1 MTTYRSALVTG
12 ASSGIGREIARV
24 LAERGTALTLVAR
37 RQDRLDELAAELGAR
52 VDVTV
57 LAADLGSDDG
67 VALVERHLAEH
78 PVELLVNNAGVGTGG
93 LFHELPLGPELNEI
107 RLNVLALV
115 RLTHAVLPAM
125 VAAGHGGIVNVS
137 SIAGNQPLQGYATYG
152 ATKAFV
158 TSFTESIAFEV
169 RRTGVHVTVVKPGY
183 TETEMNPDAP
193 QEGMQRRLLWLDA
206 DHVARASIEAVERGR
221 VHCVPGATWRIA
233 DTLIESLPR
242 SVVRLLSSRVQANQA
257 GPAGVSS

>member
-12 ASSGIGREIARV
+12 ASSGIGREVARE
-24 LAERGTALTLVAR
+24 LAERGVALTLVAR
-37 RQDRLDELAAELGAR
+37 RQDRLEELVTELGDR
-52 VDVTV
+52 VPVAV

-67 VALVERHLAEH
+67 VEQVERHLADH
-78 PVELLVNNAGVGTGG
+78 RVELLVNNAGVGTGG
-93 LFHELPLGPELNEI
+93 LFHELPLGPEVNEI

-115 RLTHAVLPAM
+115 RLTHACLPAM

-158 TSFTESIAFEV
+158 TSFTESIAFET
-169 RRTGVHVTVVKPGY
+169 RRTGVHVTLVKPGY
-183 TETEMNPDAP
+183 TATEMNPDAP
-193 QEGMQRRLLWLDA
+193 TDGVQRRILWLDA
-206 DHVARASIEAVERGR
+206 DHVARAAVDAVERGR
-221 VHCVPGATWRIA
+221 LHCVPGATWRVA

-242 SVVRLLSSRVQANQA
+242 SAVRLLSSRVR
-257 GPAGVSS
+257 G

>member
-24 LAERGTALTLVAR
+24 LAARGAALTLVAR
-37 RQDRLDELAAELGAR
+37 RQDRLDELAAELRDR
-52 VDVTV
+52 VDVDV

-67 VALVERHLAEH
+67 VAVVERRLAER

-93 LFHELPLGPELNEI
+93 MFHELPLGPERGEI

-169 RRTGVHVTVVKPGY
+169 RRSGVHVTVVKPGY
-183 TETEMNPDAP
+183 TDTEMNPDAP
-193 QEGMQRRLLWLDA
+193 KAGMQRRLLWLDA
-206 DHVARASIEAVERGR
+206 EHVARGAVEAVERGR
-221 VHCVPGATWRIA
+221 LHCVPGATWRVA
-233 DTLIESLPR
+233 DTIIESLPR
-242 SVVRLLSSRVQANQA
+242 SAVRLLSSRVR
-257 GPAGVSS
+257 G

>member
-12 ASSGIGREIARV
+12 ASSGIGRETARV
-24 LAERGTALTLVAR
+24 LAARGTALTLVAR
-37 RQDRLDELAAELGAR
+37 RKDRLDQLAAELGDR
-52 VDVTV
+52 VDIAV

-67 VALVERHLAEH
+67 VTVVERHLADR

-93 LFHELPLGPELNEI
+93 MFHELPLGPELSEI

-115 RLTHAVLPAM
+115 RLTHAVLPGM

-169 RRTGVHVTVVKPGY
+169 RRSGVHVTVVKPGY
-183 TETEMNPDAP
+183 TDTEMNPDAP
-193 QEGMQRRLLWLDA
+193 KAGVQRRLLWLDA
-206 DHVARASIEAVERGR
+206 EHVARASVEAVERGR
-221 VHCVPGATWRIA
+221 LHCVPGATWRVA

-242 SVVRLLSSRVQANQA
+242 SAVRLLSSRVR
-257 GPAGVSS
+257 G